1 MAESTTQEPTAE
13 PVWEVPG
20 HHWKEEDRVQEYV
33 ARTTE
38 HADDRRAF
46 FNLMVDLLP
55 FGPAQAIRV
64 LDIGSGYGALAAAV
78 LDRFPS
84 GTAVGLDI
92 SEAMMEVGRER
103 MAQYG
108 PRFRYH
114 TGDFAEGALPDDLT
128 GRFDAAVASAS
139 IHHLPSDAKRRL
151 YAEIY
156 NQLNPGGCFF
166 NVDSVMP
173 EEETIRAFY
182 RQRREQERQRRG
194 EPAPAERPPHA
205 VLTHHHIE
213 TVANQVAWLRGA
225 GFEAVDCFHKRLG
238 QTIIGGFKPRS

>member
-1 MAESTTQEPTAE
+1 MAESTTQEAVAE

-20 HHWKEEDRVQEYV
+20 HHWKEKDRVQEYV
-33 ARTTE
+33 ERTT
-38 HADDRRAF
+38 AQSDDRRAF

-55 FGPAQAIRV
+55 FEPQQAIRV

-78 LDRFPS
+78 LDRCPAA
-84 GTAVGLDI
+84 TAVGLDI
-92 SEAMMEVGRER
+92 SDAMMEIGRQR
-103 MAQYG
+103 MGQYG
-108 PRFRYH
+108 ARFRYH
-114 TGDFAEGALPDDLT
+114 VGDFAEGALPDDLT
-128 GRFDAAVASAS
+128 GRFDAVIASAS

-156 NQLNPGGCFF
+156 NQLNRGGCFF
-166 NVDSVMP
+166 TVDSVMP

-182 RQRREQERQRRG
+182 RRRREQERVRRAD
-194 EPAPAERPPHA
+194 PAPAERPPHA

-213 TVANQVAWLRGA
+213 SVANQILWLRDA

-238 QTIIGGFKPRS
+238 QSIIGGFKP